1 MCNNPLLVEI
11 KHRDIGLRVF
21 KYLKKEEEE
30 EWFQRVF
37 MKQTK
42 KRRRNISKNS

>member
-30 EWFQRVF
+30 LFQRVF